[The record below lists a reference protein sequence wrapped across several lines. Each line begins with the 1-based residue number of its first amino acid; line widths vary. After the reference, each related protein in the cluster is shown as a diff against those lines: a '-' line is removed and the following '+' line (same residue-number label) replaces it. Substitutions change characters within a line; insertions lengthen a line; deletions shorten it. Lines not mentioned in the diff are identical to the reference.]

1 VEAAHQRALG
11 LVKSNLDLLHLMAD
25 ALMRYETI
33 DSDQIDQIMAGH
45 EPDPPEDWNESDSDA
60 SGEAGASDTDE
71 RPTIGGPAEQV

>member
-1 VEAAHQRALG
+1 
-11 LVKSNLDLLHLMAD
+11 
-25 ALMRYETI
+25 MRYETI

-71 RPTIGGPAEQV
+71 CPTIGGPAEQV